1 MFFFKVILY
10 LGSRKNGLKN
20 LQMSNSELFTS
31 SIAKKYVMALTGLF
45 LISFLVIHVT
55 INALIFVNDGGETF
69 NTIASFMAHNIVT
82 RILEVGLFFG
92 LVLHMVQ
99 SLILTLQNRKAR
111 PVKYAVAPSN
121 ASSKWYSRSMGILGS
136 LLLIFLVVHLA
147 NFWVPTKQAVF
158 AGEEHNSFETM
169 KQIFFE
175 SEYKELVIAI
185 YLMGIISLSYHLM
198 HGFQSAFQSLGL
210 NHKKYTPIIKAAG
223 FWFSIIV
230 PLIFALMPLSIY
242 LGIIE

>member
-1 MFFFKVILY
+1 
-10 LGSRKNGLKN
+10 
-20 LQMSNSELFTS
+20 MSNSELFTS

-55 INALIFVNDGGETF
+55 INSLIFVNDGGETF
-69 NTIASFMAHNIVT
+69 NAAAGFMAHNIII

-99 SLILTLQNRKAR
+99 SLILTIQNNKAR
-111 PVKYAVAPSN
+111 PVKYAVPPSN
-121 ASSKWYSRSMGILGS
+121 DSSKWYSRSMGILGS
-136 LLLIFLVVHLA
+136 LLLIFLVVHMA

-158 AGEEHNSFETM
+158 AGEEHNSFEAM
-169 KQIFFE
+169 KTVFAEWYF
-175 SEYKELVIAI
+175 VAI
-185 YLMGIISLSYHLM
+185 YLLGVGALAYHLM

-210 NHKKYTPIIKAAG
+210 NHKKYTPMIKAVG

-230 PLIFALMPLSIY
+230 PALFAAMPLAIH
-242 LGIIE
+242 LGFIE